1 MDCSKFVRYSNKKNS
16 YKYLEGIQLREGYLY
31 KFISFN
37 EFEKKETKI
46 PKDYQKE
53 DVNEFLLK
61 KLKICDN
68 SVKLLEKNNQVYKKI
83 KEKHK
88 GLKSYFINF
97 IYDKLSKPIFLV
109 YISKNKVFIYNLS
122 SKYYV
127 KNSDWSSDNNNNKWM
142 YINLFKTYT
151 FKKIFIGKDYNLK
164 YDGNRLLLNT
174 DKNNYI
180 YISDDIYKFKTNE
193 EIKDFFSPIT
203 NKKIPKPFPIAISDK
218 NTYFMI
224 FKTYVPNDKITIKS
238 NNIGKLYD
246 YYYLKKNKQEPLII
260 NSNKMEGL
268 QIIYKNDTLY

>member
-1 MDCSKFVRYSNKKNS
+1 MDCSKFVRYSSKKNS
-16 YKYLEGIQLREGYLY
+16 YKYLEGIQLKEGYLH

-68 SVKLLEKNNQVYKKI
+68 SIKLLEKNNKIYKKI

-88 GLKSYFINF
+88 DQKSFFINF

-122 SKYYV
+122 TKYYV
-127 KNSDWSSDNNNNKWM
+127 KNSDWSPDNNNNKWM

-151 FKKIFIGKDYNLK
+151 YKKIFIGKNHNSK
-164 YDGNRLLLNT
+164 YDGNRLLLNI

-180 YISDDIYKFKTNE
+180 YIGDNIYKFKTNE
-193 EIKDFFSPIT
+193 EIKDFYSPIT
-203 NKKIPKPFPIAISDK
+203 NKKIPKPFPISISDK

-224 FKTYVPNDKITIKS
+224 FKSYVPNNKITIKS

-260 NSNKMEGL
+260 HSQKMKGL
-268 QIIYKNDTLY
+268 KIIYKNDSLY